1 MVLTLSDQT
10 VQLIAWLLA
19 LAALTLS
26 LYIFFLNFR
35 HTANRHAGALLL
47 LFATNLLA
55 VGALTG
61 AANASQA
68 VWPSVVLAATTV
80 VQPALLIVTLV
91 LIKPEWLHERRWLR
105 WLLHGLAAL
114 PAALTAIDLVLGAQ
128 LWYTGLD
135 TTTYSGG
142 FVPLSGYVNG
152 RLALMIRVTLVYLVA
167 AATILPLAYVALKDK
182 QATLIT
188 RQLARILLGVQIT
201 AIAIPIVFS
210 QLISSPALTSL
221 LGALFVVGYAYAT
234 SRQMISERRLQTGRL
249 QPRVTAL
256 ILSTT
261 IPLVVAVSLFVG
273 VVVQQA
279 EAGVLGRLAEP
290 LVYVGLVIVLGSALL
305 AFLIWFTIRQAV
317 QPIGALTAAASAV
330 SRGDLAQ
337 SVPVESDDE
346 LGLLARSF
354 NAMTLQL
361 QELVGSL
368 ELRVAARTA
377 QLQMSADVGRAAASI
392 LDPDDL
398 LRSVVQLIA
407 NRFDVYYVAVFV
419 LDEAGKQAVLREA
432 TGEAGRL
439 LKARGYALAVG
450 GQSMVGYVT
459 AYRKPR
465 IALDV
470 GKEPARRQAD
480 NPLLPNTRSEIA
492 LPLVVGDR
500 ALGALD
506 VQSTHE
512 AAFDETSAAVLQ
524 SMADQIAVA
533 LNNARQFRQAEWQS
547 RTQSAL
553 LSAAL
558 EMSGQAD
565 RDKLIDLVVHRTRE
579 LLDADGSGVWL
590 PVSDAEI
597 ELAAAIDPGPVNTK
611 QSPSVGGTKQSP
623 SVGGTEQSPSVGGTE
638 QSPSVGGTEQSP
650 SVGGTEQSPS
660 VGGTEQSPSVGG
672 MVGRRLSRGEGLSGS
687 VYASGIALRVDDYP
701 TWPGRSATFD
711 DAPFHAALAVPLM
724 WQGRVEGVLSMT
736 RSQPGRPFSADE
748 ERVAQLYAAQVAAAL
763 ASVELLEEQR
773 RTLEELD
780 TANRRLTGEAWSEY
794 FGQLPERVLQVD
806 FARPGR
812 APVEQKWLPE
822 VDLAVASMTPVA
834 WAQRQDQTV
843 TSPFQAAM
851 AAPIVLRGEV
861 IGALQVGEADRPRLW
876 SAEDL
881 SFIQAVADQ
890 VALAVENARLIE
902 QAQERAAREGQLN
915 EIARKIRGV
924 TDIESILQI
933 AAEELNRTFGAS
945 HASAQLAQ
953 FAARPA
959 PALPRETGEGA
970 GGGGNGREG
979 LSVS

>member
-1 MVLTLSDQT
+1 MVLTLSDPQGAM
-10 VQLIAWLLA
+10 QLIAWLVA
-19 LAALTLS
+19 LAALALG
-26 LYIFFLNFR
+26 LYIFFLNVR

-47 LFATNLLA
+47 WFATNLLA

-61 AANASQA
+61 AADASQA
-68 VWPSVVLAATTV
+68 AWPSVVLAATTV

-91 LIKPEWLHERRWLR
+91 LIKPEWLRERRWLR
-105 WLLHGLAAL
+105 WLLYGLAAL

-128 LWYTGLD
+128 LWHTGLD

-152 RLALMIRVTLVYLVA
+152 RLALMIRVTLIYLVA
-167 AATILPLAYVALKDK
+167 AATVLPLAYVALKDK
-182 QATLIT
+182 QAALIT

-210 QLISSPALTSL
+210 QLISGPALTLL
-221 LGALFVVGYAYAT
+221 LGALFVVGYAYAAL
-234 SRQMISERRLQTGRL
+234 RQMISERWLQTGRL

-261 IPLVVAVSLFVG
+261 IPLVVAVSLIVG

-279 EAGVLGRLAEP
+279 PIPALPRETGEGAGGGDLGRLAEP
-290 LVYVGLVIVLGSALL
+290 QVYVGLVILLGSALL

-317 QPIGALTAAASAV
+317 QPIGALTTAASAV

-377 QLQMSADVGRAAASI
+377 QLQTSADVGRAAASI
-392 LDPDDL
+392 LDPDEL

-439 LKARGYALAVG
+439 LKARGHALAVG
-450 GQSMVGYVT
+450 SQSMVGYVT

-470 GKEPARRQAD
+470 GKEPARFA
-480 NPLLPNTRSEIA
+480 NPFLPNTRSEIA

-500 ALGALD
+500 VLGALD

-512 AAFDETSAAVLQ
+512 AAFDEASAAVLQ

-533 LNNARQFRQAEWQS
+533 LNNARQFRQAERQS
-547 RTQSAL
+547 QTQRAL

-558 EMSGQAD
+558 EISGQAD
-565 RDKLIDLVVHRTRE
+565 RDKLIDLVVHRVRE

-590 PVSDAEI
+590 PLSDAEI
-597 ELAAAIDPGPVNTK
+597 ELAAAIDPGQVN
-611 QSPSVGGTKQSP
+611 
-623 SVGGTEQSPSVGGTE
+623 
-638 QSPSVGGTEQSP
+638 
-650 SVGGTEQSPS
+650 
-660 VGGTEQSPSVGG
+660 
-672 MVGRRLSRGEGLSGS
+672 MIGRRLARGEGLSGS

-724 WQGRVEGVLSMT
+724 WRGRVEGVLSVT

-748 ERVAQLYAAQVAAAL
+748 ERVTQLYAAQVAAAL

-806 FARPGR
+806 FARPGQ

-822 VDLAVASMTPVA
+822 VDLAVASTTPVM
-834 WAQRQDQTV
+834 WTQRQDQTV

-861 IGALQVGEADRPRLW
+861 IGALQVGEVDRPRVW

-924 TDIESILQI
+924 TDIDSILQV

-953 FAARPA
+953 FGARPA
-959 PALPRETGEGA
+959 KSPTLNEVKGSGDR
-970 GGGGNGREG
+970 GNGREG
-979 LSVS
+979 LSAS

>member
-512 AAFDETSAAVLQ
+512 AAFDEASAAVLQ

-611 QSPSVGGTKQSP
+611 QSPSVGGTK
-623 SVGGTEQSPSVGGTE
+623 
-638 QSPSVGGTEQSP
+638 
-650 SVGGTEQSPS
+650 QSPS

>member
-623 SVGGTEQSPSVGGTE
+623 SVGGTEQSPSVGG
-638 QSPSVGGTEQSP
+638 
-650 SVGGTEQSPS
+650 
-660 VGGTEQSPSVGG
+660 